1 MGRPRLVVFV
11 ALLMCSVSVSGT
23 MTEMVNGS
31 DYYTDSGFYETKKGE
46 VRDCSISS
54 PAGACDDSNSA
65 IIGYYDHYSGWSAVS
80 YLLTLDETVECVE
93 NDLTIRLDRQ
103 FNGPDDST
111 KSGKTNRGWSNGTV
125 VHENVSATNI
135 NTYHS
140 RVMISAWDWD
150 ETGTNKWNRIDANT
164 KIKFGTNNMGTL
176 RTYNDGVGWYV
187 DDVSLV
193 KEGVVNLTG
202 RTGTYLNDHPTDSTK
217 SQVMIRIL
225 NQPQRDWLSNEHLR
239 TEIRSV
245 KVLYDNESIAPTNPS
260 GDWDISTHG
269 TNDDF
274 PPNQWTQTRVFR
286 FEKATPAADD
296 CGFEELEYVFLPSGS
311 QPSGST
317 TLGNPTHASADGVAP
332 AWLPSSYGSGE
343 YRLWYRAVD
352 VNGNAAPWTYDNDL
366 TIMFDRTSPVSGTT
380 TVNYPASGW
389 FSETYPPQ
397 LSWTGW
403 SDAHAGIAYYH
414 VILNNNVASNLSN
427 TTASYTHN
435 QWSDLA
441 CSNQNAFKL
450 KAYDVALPV
459 ANVRTTSAFNVKFD
473 NCDPTP
479 AAVVLPA
486 NGWYT
491 TNTPSI
497 QFSQASEP
505 SAQSGV
511 HSCVLAIDNAS
522 VLTIPSSTCASG
534 GSVSHQL
541 LDGVVQAHIR
551 TCDLAGNCANGT
563 QQLIRVD
570 TVLPTLQTSVVRSPT
585 RDVWSQTNEL
595 NLSLSF
601 TDSNSQ
607 TNVQVSEMANVY
619 AGVFPS
625 TTIPSLNQVQNGG
638 YSTSCA
644 TNSCTLDVEQTLT
657 DGNHSLWYVAKD
669 KAGNVLG
676 PSKLSG
682 HFLVDTVGPSS
693 TTPYF
698 AANITNQT
706 SMNLLWLAS
715 QDSNSGL
722 AGYVLNVTQ
731 ASTSTVTTYN
741 LGPTTSQNITGLSDG
756 NYSACLTPVDEA
768 DNYGQASC
776 TTTSLWVDTTAP
788 TLQAWSDV
796 AGWTTSTRVNVSWE
810 AYDSSQTTEVRYNLD
825 SSGFSQA
832 FPENDT
838 VMLSSLSVGLHHVLV
853 RANDSAGNTQEV
865 LVTFGVDVAG
875 PTIVASHDL
884 GPLWTN
890 QTQHTITW
898 NITDAHS
905 GVERISLYQSGS
917 LVATNLSA
925 NGSWAFNLTAGVHN
939 LSIFAIDEVG
949 HESWWTTNAR
959 VDTATPSVSC
969 LVSPAGWSNTMPS
982 FYLNILANGSLSN
995 VAHVATYDGVLF
1007 SAPTSGWHT
1016 LPTSLDGIHVV
1027 AVTVSNQG
1035 GNSATCSVNVYY
1047 DTTPPVFTA
1056 PPQLPAVTAASMLNL
1071 SASVDDVHA
1080 GVAEL
1085 LWEVDNITL
1094 QASSSSTASL
1104 DIASFS
1110 EGTKSLRI
1118 TATDH
1123 AGNQRDWT
1131 STFVLDRTAPTID
1144 TFELASSVHNGWL
1157 NQSTALINLEAS
1169 DNLDSAVETV
1179 LLVNGV
1185 ATAYTGSSTTLALP
1199 DGTSTIGF
1207 QVTDHAGLTAYQEF
1221 DVRVDTV
1228 VPGCELSSEVP
1239 STAWSND
1246 ASREITAQYWAGNSS
1261 VVSATFTLNGQVI
1274 PGPNPPTLFNIPLE
1288 NGINSLSI
1296 VQTGGNGLIGGC
1308 SITQW
1313 LDEEQDV
1320 AVLEVSQSLGNY
1332 GDGLVEMNLS
1342 TATNGLSNGTLELLI
1357 NDEVVLNASY
1367 AGDYT
1372 DSATFDL
1379 PTGVHTVYI
1388 QTEDE
1393 AGNVFVSEETSV
1405 TVMLDYSP
1413 PQSICFFEDIGGVRT
1428 QLLRSEGAT
1437 TVVELPY
1444 APGTS
1449 RNEIVCE
1456 ATDANPLSFKAGL
1469 GSGTITQNG
1478 LPSDDD
1484 QLVLDASS
1492 VAYLIAPKPH
1502 GPFDAVQVFEVTLE
1516 DMWGNSITHSHRVL
1530 FIDAQRAVSLSCIDD
1545 EVAGIKWEEEERTCT
1560 VHFPKFEPNDG
1571 PKLNMVVDYAFEEL
1585 GFSSHILVNGEAVQL
1600 ILPLE
1605 FSGLDNGETVE
1616 FYELLDIANHDEF
1629 MTSVS
1634 VQFLINSTAGKPLSE
1649 SIKVK
1654 FEPCKDSDTF
1664 VPNYTTRTCEP
1675 ATYIGPEFTPE
1686 SWGAILRQGTNNV
1699 SLSHITPFN
1708 QHGDKSTCTID
1719 GRTIPIPAINASLP
1733 VPVEQ
1738 DQQEIEIQ
1746 CTDAFG
1752 HQKQQKIQLDWET
1765 PEGGDGLFGGL
1776 PPVVLAGGGLVALI
1790 VLGLLGAKVVRRPK
1804 KTEIFSGVSPHGDD
1818 GGQVLPSSPTATPQ
1832 SSGEASGLEAE
1843 GQGAPSAMP
1852 PMPVEQGGAPAPPP
1866 DSAMPVSPAATNPI
1880 PEHPTIQ
1887 DPSTAE
1893 HGQPQPLEE

>member
-1 MGRPRLVVFV
+1 MNV
-11 ALLMCSVSVSGT
+11 AAIRVTVDGNDYDSKSGNQVT
-23 MTEMVNGS
+23 TCTTTN
-31 DYYTDSGFYETKKGE
+31 T
-46 VRDCSISS
+46 
-54 PAGACDDSNSA
+54 PCDDANSVVLGASSYRSGNNAA
-65 IIGYYDHYSGWSAVS
+65 IYDI
-80 YLLTLDETVECVE
+80 TLNETANCIDS
-93 NDLTIRLDRQ
+93 DLKIRLDMQ
-103 FNGPDDST
+103 ANGPNTGSY
-111 KSGKTNRGWSNGTV
+111 SGTPNYGWVGGR
-125 VHENVSATNI
+125 NVSESSDRFATMSKIVVYAHDWNG
-135 NTYHS
+135 NS
-140 RVMISAWDWD
+140 GSSDWD
-150 ETGTNKWNRIDANT
+150 MIDANT
-164 KIKFGTNNMGTL
+164 KVKFNTNSYGTIATTNRGTGFAVEVI
-176 RTYNDGVGWYV
+176 DMVKAGS
-187 DDVSLV
+187 VS
-193 KEGVVNLTG
+193 LTG
-202 RTGTYLNDHPTDSTK
+202 RTGVYVQNQTNGDDPPVNSSLKIRVLNDPQTD
-217 SQVMIRIL
+217 
-225 NQPQRDWLSNEHLR
+225 WYASNGHLR
-239 TEIRSV
+239 TEIKSV
-245 KVLYDNESIAPTNPS
+245 AVDYENETVDPSNPYGSETVSSSPTHS
-260 GDWDISTHG
+260 RE
-269 TNDDF
+269 F
-274 PPNQWTQTRVFR
+274 PKNQWTQTRAFQWNQTHSAQDECE
-286 FEKATPAADD
+286 FDH
-296 CGFEELEYVFLPSGS
+296 LEYTVLPVSVNPNTATGFS
-311 QPSGST
+311 YST
-317 TLGNPTHASADGVAP
+317 TSNSREVSR
-332 AWLPSSYGSGE
+332 AWIPQVSTSGE
-343 YRLWYRAVD
+343 YKFWYRAVD
-352 VNGNAAPWTYDNDL
+352 RFGNEAAWDSDQNFVILYDITDP
-366 TIMFDRTSPVSGTT
+366 IAGTT

-441 CSNQNAFKL
+441 CSNQNKFKL

-459 ANVRTTSAFNVKFD
+459 ANVRTTPSAFNVKFD

-491 TNTPSI
+491 TNTPGI

-505 SAQSGV
+505 SAQSGI
-511 HSCVLAIDNAS
+511 HSCVLAVDNAS

-607 TNVQVSEMANVY
+607 NNVQVSEMANVY

-832 FPENDT
+832 FSENDT

-939 LSIFAIDEVG
+939 LSIFAVDEVG

-1035 GNSATCSVNVYY
+1035 GNSVTCSVNVYY

-1071 SASVDDVHA
+1071 SVSVDDVHA

-1094 QASSSSTASL
+1094 QASSTSTASL

-1199 DGTSTIGF
+1199 DGTSTLGF
-1207 QVTDHAGLTAYQEF
+1207 RVTDHAGLTAYQEF

-1228 VPGCELSSEVP
+1228 APGCELSSEVP

-1261 VVSATFTLNGQVI
+1261 VVSRTSTLNGQVI

-1288 NGINSLSI
+1288 NGINTLSV

-1342 TATNGLSNGTLELLI
+1342 TATNGLSNGTLELFI
-1357 NDEVVLNASY
+1357 NDELVFNALY
-1367 AGDYT
+1367 AGDFT

-1444 APGTS
+1444 AQGTS
-1449 RNEIVCE
+1449 INKILCE
-1456 ATDANPLSFKAGL
+1456 ATDANPLSYKDGL

-1585 GFSSHILVNGEAVQL
+1585 GFSSQLLVNGEAVQL

-1654 FEPCKDSDTF
+1654 FEPCKDSDMF

-1675 ATYIGPEFTPE
+1675 ATYIGPEFTHVQEPV
-1686 SWGAILRQGTNNV
+1686 GAKLDRGTNNV

-1708 QHGDKSTCTID
+1708 QHGDKSTCSID
-1719 GRTIPIPAINASLP
+1719 GRTIPIPATDANLLWT
-1733 VPVEQ
+1733 VEQ
-1738 DQQEIEIQ
+1738 GQQEIDIQ

-1752 HQKQQKIQLDWET
+1752 HQKQQKIQLIWET
-1765 PEGGDGLFGGL
+1765 PEEDDGLLGGL
-1776 PPVVLAGGGLVALI
+1776 SPAVLAGGGLGVII
-1790 VLGLLGAKVVRRPK
+1790 VLLGALVVRRPK
-1804 KTEIFSGVSPHGDD
+1804 KSDSFSAASPHSQD
-1818 GGQVLPSSPTATPQ
+1818 GGEVLPSSPTATPQ

-1852 PMPVEQGGAPAPPP
+1852 PMPVEEDGAPAPPP
-1866 DSAMPVSPAATNPI
+1866 DSAMPVSPAATNLT

-1893 HGQPQPLEE
+1893 HVQPQPLEE